1 MTILTISL
9 CWIFVSVWLQR
20 SLVIVHTSVS
30 LSVSFILAHLVT
42 PFYPVLSP
50 VNHWHW
56 QLTILLLTFLVKRE
70 ATFLH
75 SAFVD
80 FVKMPVAWNL
90 PVFQSSFH
98 QILSAGRLF
107 SQMERSEEKAI
118 FLTAGY
124 KKLNEWKTVWL
135 LFVSL
140 SVSSVSVSQ
149 KRQSQNIYVE
159 RLKGQCISDI
169 LRATLEVLT
178 FRKNYVQRLKLTR
191 LENVL

>member
-30 LSVSFILAHLVT
+30 LSVSFILAHLVP

-90 PVFQSSFH
+90 PVFQASFH
-98 QILSAGRLF
+98 QIWSAGRLF
-107 SQMERSEEKAI
+107 SQMERSEEK
-118 FLTAGY
+118 AGY

-149 KRQSQNIYVE
+149 KRQSRNKNVE
-159 RLKGQCISDI
+159 RLKGQWITDV

-178 FRKNYVQRLKLTR
+178 FRKNYVQRLKLMR

>member
-30 LSVSFILAHLVT
+30 LSVSFILAHLVP

-90 PVFQSSFH
+90 PVFQASFH
-98 QILSAGRLF
+98 QIWSAGRLF

-124 KKLNEWKTVWL
+124 KKLNEWMKD
-135 LFVSL
+135 SL
-140 SVSSVSVSQ
+140 VAVCKSICLVC
-149 KRQSQNIYVE
+149 
-159 RLKGQCISDI
+159 QCLSE
-169 LRATLEVLT
+169 TTES
-178 FRKNYVQRLKLTR
+178 
-191 LENVL
+191 E